1 MAGIGF
7 ELRRLFDKRGIVSK
21 MRAYAYTSLVVTGPM
36 LLGVAFI
43 GSVQLMGTAFGL
55 PVNDR
60 NLLVCMT
67 TYALL
72 GSLILTGT
80 ISMPV
85 TRYIADMLYQERNDL
100 VLPSFEGSLMILLP
114 IGFLACLAFQLQTGQ
129 GFTLVVLNLMLF
141 CELIVVWM
149 ATSYLTA
156 IKDYRSILIAYFLAI
171 GTSFLVSWVAYRILG
186 PTLEGFMLGVAFGYG
201 VMIIYS
207 VLLLYRYFPNAR
219 RHYLLW
225 VSWLGQYR
233 DLIIVGL
240 SSYVGLFSF
249 IVISWLGP
257 QGIQV
262 APMYYASPE
271 RDTASFFAYLSVLIT
286 QVTFVVSTEVNFYP
300 SYRHYYDLF
309 NADGSITEI
318 DGQQEEM
325 LLILERELGDLSL
338 KQIIA
343 SGLSIS
349 VGSTLLQSLPLGF
362 TPTMGSYFV
371 ILCVGYCAY
380 AIGNVV
386 TLMCLYYSNI
396 HGAAIANATFGITSL
411 VHSLAATALPEEYY
425 SLGFVI
431 ASLVYLFVSW
441 LRLFLYTRNL
451 PYTIL
456 SNQPLV
462 AQERTGLLE
471 KISRLY

>member
-207 VLLLYRYFPNAR
+207 VLLLYRYFPLPLRAID
-219 RHYLLW
+219 
-225 VSWLGQYR
+225 S
-233 DLIIVGL
+233 LIGHTLTGRKPTGTVCN
-240 SSYVGLFSF
+240 
-249 IVISWLGP
+249 
-257 QGIQV
+257 
-262 APMYYASPE
+262 M
-271 RDTASFFAYLSVLIT
+271 
-286 QVTFVVSTEVNFYP
+286 TEANV
-300 SYRHYYDLF
+300 
-309 NADGSITEI
+309 
-318 DGQQEEM
+318 
-325 LLILERELGDLSL
+325 LERECFPAHCIEGERVEVEFEGKHYKTMPGYDEYLRHLYGDYM
-338 KQIIA
+338 Q
-343 SGLSIS
+343 
-349 VGSTLLQSLPLGF
+349 LPPVDERVHHHF
-362 TPTMGSYFV
+362 A
-371 ILCVGYCAY
+371 AY
-380 AIGNVV
+380 WRDA
-386 TLMCLYYSNI
+386 
-396 HGAAIANATFGITSL
+396 
-411 VHSLAATALPEEYY
+411 
-425 SLGFVI
+425 
-431 ASLVYLFVSW
+431 
-441 LRLFLYTRNL
+441 
-451 PYTIL
+451 
-456 SNQPLV
+456 
-462 AQERTGLLE
+462 
-471 KISRLY
+471 